1 MSEDIETKQDYLR
14 SQILDKGYN
23 AEKFS
28 EYLTEIAGDKGLDL
42 ENWTL
47 EELSQVVYTFQ
58 SNNEIENPEQVQE
71 NVKIPKE
78 EQEKNENMNINKE
91 IKEIKKEKG
100 DISDDFEI
108 ISKDEAMKQSN
119 KKEENLDIIVC
130 KKQERNTFTE
140 LPDLKVTITKKLL
153 YYYNTE

>member
-108 ISKDEAMKQSN
+108 ISKDEAMKATN
-119 KKEENLDIIVC
+119 KKDDNLDIIVC
-130 KKQERNTFTE
+130 RKQERNTFTE
-140 LPDLKVTITKKLL
+140 LPDLKVTITK
-153 YYYNTE
+153 

>member
-28 EYLTEIAGDKGLDL
+28 EYLAEVAGNKGLEL

-58 SNNEIENPEQVQE
+58 SNNEIENPDQSQE
-71 NVKIPKE
+71 TVKISKEQQEKE
-78 EQEKNENMNINKE
+78 EKNENSENMNINKE

-108 ISKDEAMKQSN
+108 ISKDEAMKQAN
-119 KKEENLDIIVC
+119 KKDENLDVIVC
-130 KKQERNTFTE
+130 RKQERNTFTE
-140 LPDLKVTITKKLL
+140 LPDLKVTITK
-153 YYYNTE
+153 

>member
-71 NVKIPKE
+71 NVKILKE

-108 ISKDEAMKQSN
+108 ISKDEAMKATN
-119 KKEENLDIIVC
+119 KKDENLDIIVC
-130 KKQERNTFTE
+130 RKQERNTFTE
-140 LPDLKVTITKKLL
+140 LPDLKVTITK
-153 YYYNTE
+153 

>member
-28 EYLTEIAGDKGLDL
+28 EYLAEVAGDKGLDL

-47 EELSQVVYTFQ
+47 EQLSQVVYTFQ
-58 SNNEIENPEQVQE
+58 CNNEIENPEQIQE
-71 NVKIPKE
+71 SVKVSKE
-78 EQEKNENMNINKE
+78 EQEKKENSENMNINKE

-108 ISKDEAMKQSN
+108 ISKDEAMKVTN
-119 KKEENLDIIVC
+119 KKDENLDIIVC
-130 KKQERNTFTE
+130 RKQERNTFTE
-140 LPDLKVTITKKLL
+140 FPDLKVIITK
-153 YYYNTE
+153 

>member
-1 MSEDIETKQDYLR
+1 MAEDIETKQDYLR

-23 AEKFS
+23 PEKFS
-28 EYLTEIAGDKGLDL
+28 EYLAQVAGYKGLEL

-58 SNNEIENPEQVQE
+58 SNNEIENPDQSQETVKLPKGEQE
-71 NVKIPKE
+71 NT
-78 EQEKNENMNINKE
+78 ENMNINKE

-119 KKEENLDIIVC
+119 KKEENLDISVC

-153 YYYNTE
+153 YCYNTE

>member
-23 AEKFS
+23 EEKFS

-108 ISKDEAMKQSN
+108 ISKDEAMKATN
-119 KKEENLDIIVC
+119 KKDENLDIIVC
-130 KKQERNTFTE
+130 RKQERNTFTE
-140 LPDLKVTITKKLL
+140 LPDLKVTITK
-153 YYYNTE
+153 

>member
-108 ISKDEAMKQSN
+108 ISKDEAMKATN
-119 KKEENLDIIVC
+119 KKDENLDIIVC
-130 KKQERNTFTE
+130 RKQERNTFTE
-140 LPDLKVTITKKLL
+140 LPDLKVIITK
-153 YYYNTE
+153 

>member
-1 MSEDIETKQDYLR
+1 MAEDIETKQDYLR

-108 ISKDEAMKQSN
+108 ISKDEAMKATN
-119 KKEENLDIIVC
+119 KKDENLDIIVC
-130 KKQERNTFTE
+130 RKQERNTFTE
-140 LPDLKVTITKKLL
+140 LPDLKVTITK
-153 YYYNTE
+153 

>member
-58 SNNEIENPEQVQE
+58 SNNEIENPKQIQE

-108 ISKDEAMKQSN
+108 ISKDEAMKATN
-119 KKEENLDIIVC
+119 KKDENLDIIVC
-130 KKQERNTFTE
+130 RKQERNTFTE
-140 LPDLKVTITKKLL
+140 LPDLKVTITK
-153 YYYNTE
+153 

>member
-108 ISKDEAMKQSN
+108 ISKDEAMKTTN
-119 KKEENLDIIVC
+119 KKDENLDIIVC
-130 KKQERNTFTE
+130 RKQERNTFTE
-140 LPDLKVTITKKLL
+140 LPDLKVTITK
-153 YYYNTE
+153 

>member
-14 SQILDKGYN
+14 SQIFDKGYN

-108 ISKDEAMKQSN
+108 ISKDEAMKATN
-119 KKEENLDIIVC
+119 KKDENLDIIVC
-130 KKQERNTFTE
+130 RKQERNTFTE
-140 LPDLKVTITKKLL
+140 LPDLKVTITK
-153 YYYNTE
+153 

>member
-23 AEKFS
+23 AEKYS

-108 ISKDEAMKQSN
+108 ISKDEAMKATN
-119 KKEENLDIIVC
+119 KKDENLDIIVC
-130 KKQERNTFTE
+130 RKQERNTFTE
-140 LPDLKVTITKKLL
+140 LPDLKVTITK
-153 YYYNTE
+153 

>member
-1 MSEDIETKQDYLR
+1 MSEDRETKQDYLR

-108 ISKDEAMKQSN
+108 ISKDEAMKATN
-119 KKEENLDIIVC
+119 KKDENLDIIVC
-130 KKQERNTFTE
+130 RKQERNTFTE
-140 LPDLKVTITKKLL
+140 LPDLKVTITK
-153 YYYNTE
+153 

>member
-78 EQEKNENMNINKE
+78 EQEKNENMNI
-91 IKEIKKEKG
+91 
-100 DISDDFEI
+100 
-108 ISKDEAMKQSN
+108 ISKDEAMKATN
-119 KKEENLDIIVC
+119 KKDENLDIIVC
-130 KKQERNTFTE
+130 RKQERNTFTE
-140 LPDLKVTITKKLL
+140 LPDLKVTITK
-153 YYYNTE
+153 

>member
-78 EQEKNENMNINKE
+78 EKEKNENMNINKE

-108 ISKDEAMKQSN
+108 ISKDEAMKATN
-119 KKEENLDIIVC
+119 KKDENLDIIVC
-130 KKQERNTFTE
+130 RKQERNTFTE
-140 LPDLKVTITKKLL
+140 LPDLKVTITK
-153 YYYNTE
+153 

>member
-78 EQEKNENMNINKE
+78 EQEKDENMNINKE

-108 ISKDEAMKQSN
+108 ISKDEAMKATN
-119 KKEENLDIIVC
+119 KKDENLDIIVC
-130 KKQERNTFTE
+130 RKQERNTFTE
-140 LPDLKVTITKKLL
+140 LPDLKVTITK
-153 YYYNTE
+153 

>member
-108 ISKDEAMKQSN
+108 ISKDEAMKDTN
-119 KKEENLDIIVC
+119 KKDENLDIIVC
-130 KKQERNTFTE
+130 RKQERNTFTE
-140 LPDLKVTITKKLL
+140 LPDLKVTITK
-153 YYYNTE
+153 

>member
-108 ISKDEAMKQSN
+108 ISKDEAMKATN
-119 KKEENLDIIVC
+119 KKDENLDIIVC
-130 KKQERNTFTE
+130 RKQERNTFTE
-140 LPDLKVTITKKLL
+140 LPDLKVTITK
-153 YYYNTE
+153 

>member
-78 EQEKNENMNINKE
+78 EQEKNENMNLNKE

-108 ISKDEAMKQSN
+108 ISKDEAMKATN
-119 KKEENLDIIVC
+119 KKDENLDIIVC
-130 KKQERNTFTE
+130 RKQERNTFTE
-140 LPDLKVTITKKLL
+140 LPDLKVTITK
-153 YYYNTE
+153 